1 MSNNAISAPI
11 PTALSDEQQSSEIA
25 LFRQSLTKMSER
37 AAANNDP
44 VQAEKFNELSEKLK
58 NGRMTVAFCGHFS
71 AGKSTLVNTLCG
83 ASLLPA
89 SPIPTSANV
98 VTVVNGEPRAETVF
112 RDANGTVHPSKTIP
126 VEQLHDFAV
135 DGEGVTSIRVSYP
148 VPLLGER
155 MAIVDTPGVDSTD
168 GAHRAATESALHLA
182 DVVFYVTDYN
192 HVQSEVNFR
201 FLRSMAR
208 WGKPTYLIVNQID
221 KHREDQISFTEFR
234 DSLGQALSNWD
245 IEPAATV
252 FLSLR
257 QPDHPL
263 SQWEQ
268 LLELMRDLQPLATP
282 LMLIS
287 AERSAHHLAEQFR
300 QTLHAHNRSARESLQ
315 SRLGDEEEAE
325 RRQLM
330 RNSLEQ
336 SVAELESAGEMRR
349 QRVRVEMDKLLNN
362 ANLTPAETREKAQDV
377 LAAMQPG
384 FKVGWLSSAAKTEAE
399 RTARLERLE
408 DDFNR
413 QVSAHVTGHL
423 IDILRKEAERS
434 GLRGEELESSIAACF
449 KPVASVWLRDLVKP
463 GAGAEG
469 QAILHYSAEISTELK
484 SAYRK
489 SALQWIDDLQSRFQS
504 DVNAELD
511 VLHRQLASL
520 SEKDEVANAIHK
532 LEQEERSEEQ
542 SLLGL
547 LPANTGYADVKL
559 PSPVAVSTDQIDNFA
574 ASAASPSGNAQMSDT
589 SSSVANDGN
598 YVAGETPS
606 EHAGRLGTPHGA
618 ADMLERSAALL
629 SKVPAL
635 RSVADGLQAK
645 AEKFK
650 NRSFTI
656 ALFGAF
662 SAGKSSFANAIVG
675 KSALPVSPNPTTA
688 TINRIVAP
696 TAEFVDG
703 TALVAMKTS
712 DGFLEDIRHSLGRI
726 GVAKDKLEAA
736 GTDVPRLLALKDP
749 ISASELHPRGRPHL
763 AFLTAAAKGWSEY
776 GPLLGQRLTV
786 RDEEYRRF
794 AAEERASCFVAEID
808 LFVDSPITRSGAV
821 LVDTP
826 GADSINARHTGVAFQ
841 YIKNADAVL
850 FVTYYNHAFTE
861 ADREFLNQLG
871 NVKDVFELDKM
882 FFIINAA
889 DLASSEAELDAVREH
904 VGTQLLK
911 HGIRKPRLF
920 AVSSLNGLQAKQARN
935 AESLQSSGIADFERA
950 FRAFSEEELGGL
962 ALASANKELD
972 RVDKLLDSW
981 LQSANADA
989 STRESKAA
997 RLREQAQRW
1006 QSEGADNVPAATVQP
1021 LHQEISEQLY
1031 HVRQRLKFRFKEHF
1045 QSAFH
1050 PSVLQD
1056 DGRDLKKLLPACGE
1070 DLKRS
1075 LSEDLLQE
1083 LRSAGLRLEGTIQT
1097 LAEKALGALSGL
1109 AEMEREGFSPE
1120 SAERVQLEL
1129 PLPEVFVNGPTFET
1143 KHLWGAFRSPKHFYE
1158 KEGAAALREELYEVL
1173 FRVMDTEL
1181 DKLKQRW
1188 NADTENTLHEAVRTA
1203 SLQWSEQLAAFALS
1217 MSQTLR
1223 EPGEE
1228 RILADL
1234 QEQWRKIRH

>member
-1 MSNNAISAPI
+1 
-11 PTALSDEQQSSEIA
+11 
-25 LFRQSLTKMSER
+25 
-37 AAANNDP
+37 
-44 VQAEKFNELSEKLK
+44 
-58 NGRMTVAFCGHFS
+58 MTVAFCGHFS

-98 VTVVNGEPRAETVF
+98 VTVVNGEPYAETVF
-112 RDANGTVHPSKTIP
+112 RDSNGTAFPSRTIP
-126 VEQLHDFAV
+126 VDRLHDFAV
-135 DGEGVTSIRVSYP
+135 DGEGVTSIHVSYP
-148 VPLLGER
+148 IPLLGER

-221 KHREDQISFTEFR
+221 KHREDQISFMEFR

-245 IEPAATV
+245 IQPAATL

-257 QPDHPL
+257 EPDHPL

-268 LLELMRDLQPLATP
+268 LLQLVRDLQPLATP
-282 LMLIS
+282 LMLRS
-287 AERSAHHLAEQFR
+287 ADRSAHHLAEQYR
-300 QTLHAHNRSARESLQ
+300 ETLHSHNQSLRESLQ
-315 SRLGDEEEAE
+315 RELGDNGEEEQRSAL
-325 RRQLM
+325 RS
-330 RNSLEQ
+330 SLDQ
-336 SVAELESAGEMRR
+336 SITELESTGERR
-349 QRVRVEMDKLLNN
+349 RHRVRTELEKLLNN
-362 ANLTPAETREKAQDV
+362 ANLTPAETREKAREV
-377 LAAMQPG
+377 LVAMQQG
-384 FKVGWLSSAAKTEAE
+384 FKAGWLAGAAKTEAE
-399 RTARLERLE
+399 RSARLERLA

-423 IDILRKEAERS
+423 IDILRKEAEQS
-434 GLRGEELESSIAACF
+434 GLQGEELESSIAACF
-449 KPVASVWLRDLVKP
+449 KPISSGWLRDLVKP

-469 QAILHYSAEISTELK
+469 QATLHYSAEISTELK
-484 SAYRK
+484 SEYRK
-489 SALQWIDDLQSRFQS
+489 SALLWIDDLQLRFQA
-504 DVNAELD
+504 DINGEIDDLRKQLD
-511 VLHRQLASL
+511 DL
-520 SEKDEVANAIHK
+520 SAKDAIANK
-532 LEQEERSEEQ
+532 MTLLEQEEKAEEQ
-542 SLLGL
+542 SLVAL
-547 LPANTGYADVKL
+547 LPAAGYADLEL
-559 PSPVAVSTDQIDNFA
+559 PSPDAVSADKI
-574 ASAASPSGNAQMSDT
+574 
-589 SSSVANDGN
+589 SSVANT
-598 YVAGETPS
+598 ALQQPITEQPS
-606 EHAGRLGTPHGA
+606 HSSTTTVNELGKAATEPEEHAGTLGTPKGA

-629 SKVPAL
+629 TKVPAL
-635 RSVADGLQAK
+635 RSIADSLQAK
-645 AEKFK
+645 AERFK
-650 NRSFTI
+650 NRNFTI

-662 SAGKSSFANAIVG
+662 SAGKSSFANALVG

-696 TAEFVDG
+696 TAEHADG
-703 TALVAMKTS
+703 TALVTMKS
-712 DGFLEDIRHSLGRI
+712 LDGFVEDIRHSLGRI
-726 GVAKDKLEAA
+726 GVGKDKLAAA
-736 GTDVPRLLALKDP
+736 GTDVPKLLSLKDP

-776 GPLLGQRLTV
+776 GQLLGQKLAV
-786 RDEEYRRF
+786 LEAEYRKF
-794 AAEERASCFVAEID
+794 AAEEQASCFVAEID

-871 NVKDVFELDKM
+871 SVKDVFELDKM

-904 VGTQLLK
+904 VGKQLLK

-920 AVSSLNGLQAKQARN
+920 AVSSLQGLRAKQSHD
-935 AESLQSSGIADFERA
+935 AESLKVSGVQAFEHS
-950 FRAFSEEELGGL
+950 FRSFSEEELGGL

-981 LQSANADA
+981 LQSANEDA
-989 STRESKAA
+989 ATRESKAV

-1006 QSEGADNVPAATVQP
+1006 QNEGAENVPAATVQP
-1021 LHQEISEQLY
+1021 LHQEIGEQIY
-1031 HVRQRLKFRFKEHF
+1031 HLRQRLKFRFKEHF

-1056 DGRDLKKLLPACGE
+1056 DGRDLKKLLLACGD

-1083 LRSAGLRLEGTIQT
+1083 LRAAGLRLEGTIHA

-1109 AEMEREGFSPE
+1109 ADMEREGFSPE
-1120 SAERVQLEL
+1120 SSERSQLEL
-1129 PLPEVFVNGPTFET
+1129 PMPVVFANGPYFET
-1143 KHLWGAFRSPKHFYE
+1143 KQLWNAFRSPKHFFE
-1158 KEGAAALREELYEVL
+1158 KEGSVSLREQLNEDLFKEMDIELDALRLS
-1173 FRVMDTEL
+1173 
-1181 DKLKQRW
+1181 W
-1188 NADTENTLHEAVRTA
+1188 NSNAEKALQEAVRVT
-1203 SLQWSEQLAAFALS
+1203 SLHWSEQLAAFALS
-1217 MSQTLR
+1217 MSQSLR